1 MNKLSILVLTIGI
14 AALAVGAVSAQQIGD
29 EPALFVD
36 ATAAVSDGD
45 GGYSLGPA
53 ALTLQE
59 AGGVLTGIGVDVPL
73 GEGGA
78 SAAADALA
86 IATGYG
92 EGIRE
97 PLLQFLSDQAP
108 TLVGEG
114 PVTIQVE
121 AFAMTVD
128 VTGADALEARL
139 GLQRLSY
146 PTDAF
151 GAPAGSLGPDDASV
165 TVRVFSD
172 FECPFCRRYAL
183 EVQPMVEETVL
194 AGADVR
200 FEFHH
205 FPLTSI
211 HAHAQPAAEAAQC
224 VQTAAGEDAFWAFHD
239 RLFETQDAW
248 AGAADADAQFG
259 RTLESVLD
267 GQPEAQ
273 VQAQRCIEERASRDA
288 VEASTARARELGL
301 SGTPTVFVG
310 PYRMTNFGDGA
321 AYQRLIRLTQVQ
333 AERP

>member
-1 MNKLSILVLTIGI
+1 MNTLNRLVLVTLW
-14 AALAVGAVSAQQIGD
+14 AAVALGAVSAQQIGD

-36 ATAAVSDGD
+36 ATAAVSNDD
-45 GGYSLGPA
+45 DSYAVGPA
-53 ALTLQE
+53 TVTLQD
-59 AGGVLTGIGVDVPL
+59 ATGVLTEIGIDVPL
-73 GEGGA
+73 TDDGA
-78 SAAADALA
+78 AAAADILA

-97 PLLQFLSDQAP
+97 PLLQFLADQAP

-121 AFAMTVD
+121 AFAMSVD
-128 VTGADALEARL
+128 VTGADTPQAQL
-139 GLQRLSY
+139 GLKRLSY
-146 PTDAF
+146 PGDAF
-151 GAPAGSLGPDDASV
+151 GAPAGSIGPDDAAV

-183 EVQPMVEETVL
+183 EVQPMVEDTVL

-205 FPLTSI
+205 LPLTSI
-211 HAHAQPAAEAAQC
+211 HTNAQPAAEAAQC
-224 VQTAAGEDAFWAFHD
+224 VQTAAGQDAFWAFHD

-248 AGAADADAQFG
+248 AGAADADAQFS
-259 RTLESVLD
+259 RTLASVLD

-273 VQAQRCIEERASRDA
+273 LQAESCIEERASRDA
-288 VEASTARARELGL
+288 VEASTARARELGV

-310 PYRMTNFGDGA
+310 PYRMTNFGDAA
-321 AYQRLIRLTQVQ
+321 AYQRLIRLTEAQ